1 MAFRTVTCRQN
12 ICIFGWCGSSGSRSP
27 AWWWGFAWLPVG
39 KVLPSLVGVAVGGA
53 GPQGPGCMMM
63 AFCLV
68 TFMTMTFCLATC
80 MMMAF
85 CLVTC
90 RQSTCISGWCDSRR
104 SRSPGTRPGVW
115 RSLPRPPG
123 YSQSGREEMSDSEDR
138 GDHFGHIV
146 FIFWTVFGSSGD
158 IWIYCI
164 GQYIRRRIFWN
175 YSSHCLSLEILKYT
189 NVVKV
194 QT

>member
-1 MAFRTVTCRQN
+1 MKQ
-12 ICIFGWCGSSGSRSP
+12 WLEK
-27 AWWWGFAWLPVG
+27 LPVG
-39 KVLPSLVGVAVGGA
+39 KIFVSLVGVAVAEQVPSMMMGFCLVTCRQSTSISGWC
-53 GPQGPGCMMM
+53 GSRRSRSPGCMMM

-123 YSQSGREEMSDSEDR
+123 YSQSGREEKSDSEDR

-164 GQYIRRRIFWN
+164 GQ
-175 YSSHCLSLEILKYT
+175 
-189 NVVKV
+189 
-194 QT
+194 